1 MARTT
6 VDIDTAV
13 LKEIKKLQKRDGR
26 SLGAIISDL
35 LADALARRGP
45 AESAMPPM
53 KWISQ
58 PMKPKIDL
66 LDKEAIWKVL
76 DDDGTEGRR

>member
-13 LKEIKKLQKRDGR
+13 LKEIKKIQKRDGR

-35 LADALARRGP
+35 LSDAIARRAAKEP
-45 AESAMPPM
+45 SAPLV
-53 KWISQ
+53 KWIAQ
-58 PMKPKIDL
+58 PMKPKVDL

-76 DDDGTEGRR
+76 DDEELGRRR